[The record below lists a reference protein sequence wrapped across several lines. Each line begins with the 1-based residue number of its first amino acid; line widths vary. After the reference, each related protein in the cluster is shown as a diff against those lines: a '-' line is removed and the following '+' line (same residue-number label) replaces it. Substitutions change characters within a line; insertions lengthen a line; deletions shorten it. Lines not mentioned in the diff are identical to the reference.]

1 MPLDANGIHI
11 YDESEA
17 FDTASELLNALG
29 GSVSTR
35 LGALTAGQIPDVAAI
50 IQTSQVASGT
60 TLATLTLPALTVPTK
75 ATVVVLGYAG
85 YAGGASDFGVLVTAS
100 AGTLT
105 VPQNARVP
113 AAAGAYATWAT
124 GATLV
129 LPAGTDSTVT
139 IKSDSSTSVYWR
151 GLATAHRWATA

>member
-1 MPLDANGIHI
+1 MALDPNGV
-11 YDESEA
+11 YTFDEDTTA
-17 FDTASELLNALG
+17 DTASELLNLLG

-50 IQTSQVASGT
+50 IQTSQVASGA
-60 TLATLTLPALTVPTK
+60 TLASLVLPALTVPTE

-85 YAGGASDFGVLVTAS
+85 YSGGASDFGVLVTAS

-129 LPAGTDSTVT
+129 LPAGTASTVT